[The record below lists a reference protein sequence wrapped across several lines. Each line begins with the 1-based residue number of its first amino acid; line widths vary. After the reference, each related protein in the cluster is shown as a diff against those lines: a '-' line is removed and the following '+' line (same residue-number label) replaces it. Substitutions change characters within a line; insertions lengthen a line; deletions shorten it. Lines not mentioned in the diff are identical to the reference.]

1 MASLRDIRRRIGS
14 VKNTRQITRAMK
26 LVAGAKLRRAT
37 DAAVAARPYQ
47 RTLSRVLSRVAQS
60 AGDIEHPLLKV
71 PDNDKDVVVVLLT
84 SDRGLCGG
92 FNNQL
97 AKRTQEQ
104 VDALI
109 AKGKSVTILAYG
121 KKGLGYFSNR
131 GYTVEKGAIDLL
143 PADYPEAARKLGVRL
158 VDEMTAHKFERVFL
172 AYNDYR
178 SAMSQVPSFEQILP
192 MKLEASA
199 PAPAQ
204 AGPAGEAAQLMESLG
219 AANPSAEYL
228 YEPNGLEILSS
239 LLPMALRTQI
249 QQAFL
254 ETQAG
259 EQAARMTAMDNATR
273 NAGELINSLSL
284 VYNRARQAAITTEL
298 TEIVSGAEAL

>member
-37 DAAVAARPYQ
+37 EAAVAARPYQ
-47 RTLSRVLSRVAQS
+47 RTLSRVLARVAQS
-60 AGDIEHPLLKV
+60 AGDIEHALLKV
-71 PDNDKDVVVVLLT
+71 PDNDRDVVVVLLT

-97 AKRTQEQ
+97 CKRTQEQ
-104 VDALI
+104 VDALV
-109 AKGKSVTILAYG
+109 ASGKSVTVLTYG
-121 KKGLGYFSNR
+121 KKGFGYFTNR
-131 GYTVEKGAIDLL
+131 GYTVEKGAIDLQ
-143 PADYPEAARKLGVRL
+143 PSDYPEAARRLGARL

-199 PAPAQ
+199 PVPAQ
-204 AGPAGEAAQLMESLG
+204 AGPAGEAARLMETLG

-298 TEIVSGAEAL
+298 TEIVSGAEAI

>member
-47 RTLSRVLSRVAQS
+47 QTLSRVLGRVAQS
-60 AGDIEHPLLKV
+60 AGDVEHPLLSV
-71 PDNDKDVVVVLLT
+71 PDNDTDVIVVLMT

-92 FNNQL
+92 FNSQL
-97 AKRTQEQ
+97 CKRTQEQ
-104 VDALI
+104 VETLLA
-109 AKGKSVTILAYG
+109 AGKNVTVLCYG
-121 KKGLGYFSNR
+121 KKGLGHFKNR
-131 GYTVEKGAIDLL
+131 GYQVERGAIDIA
-143 PADYPEAARKLGVRL
+143 PQSYPDLSRQLAERL
-158 VDEMTAHKFERVFL
+158 VDEMVAHKFSKVYL
-172 AYNDYR
+172 AFNEYK
-178 SAMSQVPSFEQILP
+178 SAMTQTPAFQQLLP
-192 MKLEASA
+192 MKLEAVGD
-199 PAPAQ
+199 PKGQ
-204 AGPAGEAAQLMESLG
+204 AGPAGEAAHMLEKLG

-228 YEPNGLEILSS
+228 YEPGGAEILSR
-239 LLPMALRTQI
+239 LLPMALRTRI

-273 NAGELINSLSL
+273 NAGELITALSL
-284 VYNRARQAAITTEL
+284 EYNRARQAAITTEL

>member
-14 VKNTRQITRAMK
+14 VKNPRRIPRAMK
-26 LVAGAKLRRAT
+26 LVAGAKLKRAT
-37 DAAVAARPYQ
+37 EAAVAAKPYQ
-47 RTLSRVLSRVAQS
+47 RTLTRVLGRVAQA
-60 AGDIEHPLLKV
+60 AGDVEHPLLTV
-71 PDNDKDVVVVLLT
+71 PSNEAQVLVVLMT

-97 AKRTQEQ
+97 CKRTQEQ
-104 VDALI
+104 IDLLVA
-109 AKGKSVTILAYG
+109 AGRSVRILGYG
-121 KKGLGYFSNR
+121 KKGIGYFKNR
-131 GYTVEKGAIDLL
+131 GYQVEAVAIDIDPSSYPGLARQLAGRLAEEIEAGAFEKVMLAFNEYKSAMTQLPTFEQLL
-143 PADYPEAARKLGVRL
+143 PMHID
-158 VDEMTAHKFERVFL
+158 
-172 AYNDYR
+172 
-178 SAMSQVPSFEQILP
+178 
-192 MKLEASA
+192 ASA
-199 PAPAQ
+199 AQ
-204 AGPAGEAAQLMESLG
+204 EPSGPAGEAAQMLEKLG
-219 AANPSAEYL
+219 AASPSAEYL
-228 YEPNGLEILSS
+228 YEPGGQEILTR
-239 LLPMALRTQI
+239 LLPLALRTQI